1 LESSFAEKFLGITT
15 ANAALGKFDP
25 GAHDGA
31 MSQDKRGEAGRRWLP
46 VSCGTLVVNP
56 AGQLL
61 LCHVT
66 NTARW
71 DIPKGMQDPG
81 ETTLQAAM
89 RELFEEAGIGF
100 DAARFEDLGG
110 FDYRR
115 DKRLHLYR
123 VRVQDEL
130 GQLAQL
136 ACTSFFP
143 HPVSGDPTPET
154 DGYRWCSRSELAALC
169 WPRMGQLLAT
179 LDWDR

>member
-1 LESSFAEKFLGITT
+1 MSP
-15 ANAALGKFDP
+15 ANHRSRTHAP
-25 GAHDGA
+25 
-31 MSQDKRGEAGRRWLP
+31 LP

-66 NTARW
+66 NTPRW

-89 RELFEEAGIGF
+89 RELAEETGIVF

-123 VRVQDEL
+123 VRVTDEL
-130 GQLAQL
+130 GQLEQL
-136 ACTSFFP
+136 VCTSFFA
-143 HPVSGDPTPET
+143 HPVSGEPVPET
-154 DGYRWCSRSELAALC
+154 DAFRWARRAELSELC
-169 WPRMGQLLAT
+169 WPRMGQLLLA
-179 LDWDR
+179 LAWDGLTKER

>member
-1 LESSFAEKFLGITT
+1 MPLSGRSSPLDYAWR
-15 ANAALGKFDP
+15 AV
-25 GAHDGA
+25 HDA
-31 MSQDKRGEAGRRWLP
+31 VMREQKTLP

-66 NTARW
+66 DTAKW

-89 RELFEEAGIGF
+89 RELGEEAGIAF

-110 FDYRR
+110 HAYRR

-130 GQLAQL
+130 GQLERL
-136 ACTSFFP
+136 ACTSFYP
-143 HPVSGDPTPET
+143 HPVSGRLMPEA
-154 DGYRWCSRSELAALC
+154 DGYRWAERSELAALC
-169 WPRMGQLLAT
+169 WPRMGQLLLA
-179 LDWDR
+179 LDWAH